1 MFFSG
6 VDLNELDKVGEIGKA
21 AERLLPA
28 RLVLSL
34 DCVKCNMYLS
44 VRDRYRMHRG
54 RRKKINVWLLIVK
67 IKYEKNKTLHYR
79 QTDR

>member
-1 MFFSG
+1 MFFSR

-67 IKYEKNKTLHYR
+67 ITL
-79 QTDR
+79 QTDRLIFESAEI

>member
-1 MFFSG
+1 MFFSR

-67 IKYEKNKTLHYR
+67 ITL
-79 QTDR
+79 QTDRSIFESAEI